1 MKKDYKIF
9 ILLLIIL
16 IGIFTYRYIDK
27 RSQKASTFVIKPI
40 IQQET
45 TIPAT
50 TENIVTIDVTTEISS
65 AKSTESIKIT
75 EEITINSE
83 EYTEV
88 ADLYININTATHDE
102 LVKLNGIGDYRAEQI
117 ITYRNENGGFKNI
130 EELINVSGIGKE
142 IFDSICEYVYVENPV
157 YYVET
162 EIIDE
167 TSSEFIEETT
177 AEFTESVLTLE
188 DYAPINI
195 NEADAEI
202 LMLLPY
208 IDKEIADKIIA
219 LRNEIS
225 GFRNTYELLYIEELN
240 KEKVSEIIK
249 YACI

>member
-1 MKKDYKIF
+1 
-9 ILLLIIL
+9 
-16 IGIFTYRYIDK
+16 RYIDK
-27 RSQKASTFVIKPI
+27 SSQKASTFVIKPI
-40 IQQET
+40 IEQET

-65 AKSTESIKIT
+65 AKSAELTKIT

-83 EYTEV
+83 EYTED
-88 ADLYININTATHDE
+88 ADLYININTATNDE
-102 LVKLNGIGDYRAEQI
+102 LVKLKGIGDYRAEQI

-142 IFDSICEYVYVENPV
+142 IFNSICEYVYVENPV

-177 AEFTESVLTLE
+177 VEVTESVLTLE
-188 DYAPINI
+188 DYAPVNI

-225 GFRNTYELLYIEELN
+225 GFSNTYELLYIEELN